1 MGAKTILK
9 WVIQF
14 VLGWVFTFLPYNYL
28 PGGGP
33 NEAFILISFLIPMTF
48 GSTIGVV
55 LGDVKLYKRFRLSY
69 GAVIAALFLAIVGFF
84 FAFSFDELI
93 QRFIPYSERNSLIR
107 VAIGAAVM
115 TVFPLITYNIITSKS
130 RVQRKVNNQQQET
143 PNS

>member
-1 MGAKTILK
+1 
-9 WVIQF
+9 
-14 VLGWVFTFLPYNYL
+14 
-28 PGGGP
+28 
-33 NEAFILISFLIPMTF
+33 MTF

-69 GAVIAALFLAIVGFF
+69 GAAIAALFLAIVGFF